1 MERLSVLLTGRRG
14 LASMQNDLQL
24 NVDLLLHLFGRI
36 AQLVRALP
44 LQGRGH
50 RFDPCSAYH
59 VFATPLFSGAVVQ
72 PGLGRQ
78 IVNLEV
84 AGSNPVGPAIF
95 FCAPLDG
102 AGRHSREGEG
112 ALRT

>member
-1 MERLSVLLTGRRG
+1 LLVLVGFPKGYELI
-14 LASMQNDLQL
+14 
-24 NVDLLLHLFGRI
+24 LHLFGRI

-59 VFATPLFSGAVVQ
+59 EIICDVIFGAVVQ

-95 FCAPLDG
+95 CPS
-102 AGRHSREGEG
+102 AG
-112 ALRT
+112 

>member
-1 MERLSVLLTGRRG
+1 MLVCESIFTSD
-14 LASMQNDLQL
+14 ADLF
-24 NVDLLLHLFGRI
+24 LHLFGRI

-59 VFATPLFSGAVVQ
+59 DFSYDFLYGAVVQ

-95 FCAPLDG
+95 VFRRARKG
-102 AGRHSREGEG
+102 GR
-112 ALRT
+112 

>member
-1 MERLSVLLTGRRG
+1 MRFPS
-14 LASMQNDLQL
+14 D
-24 NVDLLLHLFGRI
+24 VDLLLHLFGRI

-59 VFATPLFSGAVVQ
+59 VFATILYSGAVVQ

-95 FCAPLDG
+95 CGAPLDG
-102 AGRHSREGEG
+102 VGGRYIREGEG
-112 ALRT
+112 VHA

>member
-1 MERLSVLLTGRRG
+1 M
-14 LASMQNDLQL
+14 
-24 NVDLLLHLFGRI
+24 DLLLYLFGRI

-59 VFATPLFSGAVVQ
+59 VFATTLFSGAVVQ

-95 FCAPLDG
+95 CGAPLDG
-102 AGRHSREGEG
+102 ARGRHIREGKG
-112 ALRT
+112 VLRA

>member
-1 MERLSVLLTGRRG
+1 MRNHSAFLKIWADSSAG
-14 LASMQNDLQL
+14 
-24 NVDLLLHLFGRI
+24 
-36 AQLVRALP
+36 RALP

-59 VFATPLFSGAVVQ
+59 HRVRSSPDVFSVADGVRRDDPSCFFYGAVVQ

-84 AGSNPVGPAIF
+84 AGSNPVGPAKF
-95 FCAPLDG
+95 SLVSSGTLGSCFHKE
-102 AGRHSREGEG
+102 RR
-112 ALRT
+112 

>member
-1 MERLSVLLTGRRG
+1 M
-14 LASMQNDLQL
+14 
-24 NVDLLLHLFGRI
+24 
-36 AQLVRALP
+36 VRALP

-59 VFATPLFSGAVVQ
+59 DFSYDFLYGAVVQ

-95 FCAPLDG
+95 CSALLDG
-102 AGRHSREGEG
+102 VGGRYIREGKEV
-112 ALRT
+112 LRT

>member
-1 MERLSVLLTGRRG
+1 MR
-14 LASMQNDLQL
+14 NDFQL

-59 VFATPLFSGAVVQ
+59 VFATTLFSGAVVQ